1 MHVCYGDADTARTLS
16 SALTPIQAIA
26 VHPKGYWLWLSVQD
40 VPDTEKPEDWIF
52 QLQWTWKT
60 CEDTATLATLDLETL
75 QKEAESTFGEPYR
88 TAWLKILPGT
98 RVAPNKIS
106 VWHPQPIPDGP
117 FKGKVALLG
126 DTAHAMSFHRGQ
138 GLNHGIADACKIVE
152 VVQAVRDGKM
162 SLAQAMQEYEDEMV
176 KRAGEE
182 VAISKMNTEMMHDWP
197 RLMQSPFMQRGG
209 DKNK

>member
-1 MHVCYGDADTARTLS
+1 
-16 SALTPIQAIA
+16 
-26 VHPKGYWLWLSVQD
+26 
-40 VPDTEKPEDWIF
+40 
-52 QLQWTWKT
+52 
-60 CEDTATLATLDLETL
+60 
-75 QKEAESTFGEPYR
+75 
-88 TAWLKILPGT
+88 
-98 RVAPNKIS
+98 
-106 VWHPQPIPDGP
+106 
-117 FKGKVALLG
+117 
-126 DTAHAMSFHRGQ
+126 MSFHRGQ